1 MQFYTYPP
9 VCQNCGH
16 NLVPRKPPEFGK
28 WELVSSA
35 DNRGALRRKALLAT
49 AAFLVVSL
57 VAGLLTLGASALPAK
72 ADSISVDT
80 SPGTAAPPPTLGPY
94 TMTPFEADARELF
107 QLVSDV
113 PAPEGR
119 TLQFDQL
126 VDHYRIGDGW
136 ATWSHGYTGDVYFVQ
151 GTRLVMS
158 LPADTKAF
166 YFYAEPNVFDTFDVT
181 ATASDGTTSGPISV
195 AGRSGAQYFGFYA
208 TGGAT
213 LSTITVTVDP
223 GALGFAVGEFGIAYQ
238 KAPQSKADCKRGGY
252 KEFGFKNQG
261 LCISSLQRSAKTTQ

>member
-1 MQFYTYPP
+1 
-9 VCQNCGH
+9 
-16 NLVPRKPPEFGK
+16 
-28 WELVSSA
+28 
-35 DNRGALRRKALLAT
+35 
-49 AAFLVVSL
+49 
-57 VAGLLTLGASALPAK
+57 
-72 ADSISVDT
+72 
-80 SPGTAAPPPTLGPY
+80 
-94 TMTPFEADARELF
+94 MTPFEADTRELF

-126 VDHYRIGDGW
+126 VDHRRVGDGW

-151 GTRLVMS
+151 GDQLVMS

-166 YFYAEPNVFDTFDVT
+166 YFYAEPNDFDTFDVT

-195 AGRSGAQYFGFYA
+195 TGDSGAKYFGFYA
-208 TGGAT
+208 TGGAI

-223 GALGFAVGEFGIAYQ
+223 GARGFAVGEFGIAYQ
-238 KAPQSKADCKRGGY
+238 KAPQTKADCKKGGY

-261 LCISSLQRSAKTTQ
+261 QCIKAVNHASK